1 MSRPTRADRAGQV
14 YLDLQ
19 RRARQA
25 GRGTQE
31 FLVRYALERFLYR
44 LVQTPWRNRLI
55 LKGGMLL
62 AVYDVR
68 RATQDIDMAARALDN
83 EEQEL
88 ANWLR
93 DVFTVEVDDGVVFD
107 TGSLRVEVIREG
119 DPYPGIRIDAEARLA
134 TAKIPLKVD
143 VNFGDPIVPG
153 PATVSYPSLLG
164 KSFNLLAYP
173 LVSVL
178 GEKVETM
185 VRRGD
190 ANTRERDFS
199 DVWLLTRM
207 HSFDAS
213 EFRAALEATATF
225 RGTVLVPLR
234 QALTSYGQ
242 MRQSAWSNFVDRAG
256 LVGTVPEQLEGV
268 LRGVAA
274 FAEPDPVW

>member
-1 MSRPTRADRAGQV
+1 M
-14 YLDLQ
+14 
-19 RRARQA
+19 
-25 GRGTQE
+25 
-31 FLVRYALERFLYR
+31 YR

-207 HSFDAS
+207 HSVDAS

-242 MRQSAWSNFVDRAG
+242 MRQSAWSDFVDRAG
-256 LVGTVPEQLEGV
+256 LAGTVPEQLEGV
-268 LRGVAA
+268 VRGVAA
-274 FAEPDPVW
+274 FADPILSGEVTNAAWNPSSGTWQVA